1 MSIGLSQAGS
11 KDFVFLESKS
21 AFVFILLNTLREIVE
36 NLDVRKFFQATQP
49 SKTLDVKNQNEGKYY
64 IDFSS
69 VRGGQ
74 IIEELK
80 EIITFLSPD
89 EPTCNLFTG
98 HIGCGKS
105 TELLRLK
112 AELEQEG
119 FHVVYFESSNNMEME
134 NVDIADILLAIASR
148 VSESLQPLKIE
159 QPKRLQTLLKK
170 AEQCLHTEVGLEAS
184 LIHKGSEEEIHLFLQ
199 IGRIGAKTKAPEL
212 RSRLREYL
220 EPRTAQLIDV
230 INQELL
236 QPAIENLKVEGKK
249 GLVVIVDNLDRVD
262 ISPKPWGRPQPEYL
276 FVDRGE
282 QLRKLKCH
290 LIYTIPLAL
299 IFSNEL
305 ATLIQRFGV
314 QPKVLPMVP
323 VQHRDGSECKE
334 GMDLLQQMVLA
345 RAFPDLKA
353 EQRIDKIEEVFDSP
367 ETLDRLCHISG
378 GHVRNLLGI
387 LNQSIIKQKKLPLE
401 SQILEDVIREQKN
414 SRVAAI
420 KTDDEWELLEKIA
433 REKKVIENN
442 QCRMLLRSMFVYEYR
457 DFEGSWFDVNPLFV
471 EKTEFKLRVES
482 QKQHQ
487 NKSAKDIIDS
497 TLFDGLEKLSKRYDK
512 FFLTQDYSSAFDA
525 ALSAYN
531 FCQEILTSL
540 DKEKQRDIYSV
551 VTALLEYWKINKE
564 QAKLY
569 NRLDQDDFY

>member
-1 MSIGLSQAGS
+1 ME
-11 KDFVFLESKS
+11 D
-21 AFVFILLNTLREIVE
+21 
-36 NLDVRKFFQATQP
+36 LDVRKFFQATQP
-49 SKTLDVKNQNEGKYY
+49 SKTLNVKNQDEGKYY

-148 VSESLQPLKIE
+148 VSESLQPFKIE
-159 QPKRLQTLLKK
+159 QPKRLQALLKE

-184 LIHKGSEEEIHLFLQ
+184 LTHKGSEEEIHLFLQ
-199 IGRIGAKTKAPEL
+199 IGKIGAKAKAPEL

-236 QPAIENLKVEGKK
+236 QPAIENLKVERKT

-262 ISPKPWGRPQPEYL
+262 ISPKPWGRPQPEHL

-314 QPKVLPMVP
+314 QPKVLP

-334 GMDLLQQMVLA
+334 GMDLLRQMVLA

-353 EQRIDKIEEVFDSP
+353 EQRIDKTEEVFDSS
-367 ETLDRLCHISG
+367 ETLDRLCRISG

-387 LNQSIIKQKKLPLE
+387 LNQCIIKQKKLPLE
-401 SQILEDVIREQKN
+401 SQIIEDVIRDQKN

-420 KTDDEWELLEKIA
+420 KNDEEWELLEKIA
-433 REKKVIENN
+433 LEKKVVENN

-457 DFEGSWFDVNPLFV
+457 DSEGSWFDVNPLFV
-471 EKTEFKLRVES
+471 EKTEFKSRLKS
-482 QKQHQ
+482 QQQHPKQS
-487 NKSAKDIIDS
+487 NNEVIDFV
-497 TLFDGLEKLSKRYDK
+497 LFDGLKKLSKNYEN
-512 FFLTQDYSSAFDA
+512 FFLTKDYSSAFDA
-525 ALSAYN
+525 AVSGYN
-531 FCQEILTSL
+531 YCQRIVKSL
-540 DKEKQRDIYSV
+540 DKDEQRDIYSV
-551 VTALLEYWKINKE
+551 AIALFEYWKINIE

-569 NRLDQDDFY
+569 GRLDRDDF